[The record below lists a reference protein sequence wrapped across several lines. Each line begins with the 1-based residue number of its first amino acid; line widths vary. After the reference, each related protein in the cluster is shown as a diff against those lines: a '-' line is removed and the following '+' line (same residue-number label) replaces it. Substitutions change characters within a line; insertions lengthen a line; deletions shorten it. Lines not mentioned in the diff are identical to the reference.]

1 MGKSVSRCITVTTV
15 IDGENGANGYNTA
28 VVQLF
33 RRYTPTQEAPTPALP
48 TGTLTYTFSTG
59 KLTGSAS
66 YFNGWSQNMPSAAS
80 GEKLF
85 VTMATARSQEATD
98 SIAANE
104 WSAPVEYVADG
115 ANGEPGISQA
125 PVIIYKRSASQPT
138 DKPANNAKYYFKTVG
153 STKAGSLVGTL
164 NGWSTVIPANTN
176 GLPCW
181 TRQAT
186 AVAPATADYDEIAA
200 SEWSDPATK
209 LVDDGDNAK
218 YIYVRGTGWNH
229 DAERILNVTSSDNLF
244 SSHQQRGLVV
254 ARINRNTLAASDITW
269 FDVYGGTS
277 EGGESAENANLART
291 KFITYLTNTTADYFL
306 AIASRDA
313 VGFNDAMVAKLREFG
328 LGKLDYTAVSGVG
341 GFRTPFA
348 FLGYRGLQQG
358 YALYQL
364 QGTEATD
371 PYAEAMA
378 YIANGVFMSAKDGED
393 GANGYNTATV
403 SLYQRYAPTTQ
414 TPTPAKPSGTL
425 TYTFA
430 TGVLSGTMGNWS
442 QTIPAA
448 VEGTKLFVTQA
459 VARSQEATDSIAP
472 TEWSTPVEYVADGTS
487 PYFADIDNE
496 MDSVVCDKD
505 GKTTAAYDA
514 YINVHVWHGSTEE
527 TLTTLTTNSITG
539 FTITPDASNKRIRVQ
554 VASGTQIAPV
564 NTINITAASAD
575 SGNKSLHFVLNGV
588 RAGANGEPAVIY
600 ALVPSV
606 SSVVKKKDGSYSVS
620 GVSCTRQKNVGGTI
634 TNNTTDGTIT
644 CRIDGG
650 NEMSYTNNDEI
661 PVSSFTKS
669 VQFIFKVGGV
679 TVDTETI
686 LMIADGEDSTVPGPA
701 AVMYSI
707 SLAGSVLAND
717 PNTGKLI
724 VSIVGRVYK
733 TEGDTTT
740 PYTALTKSNL
750 YLYFEKAD
758 GSGSQVP
765 AGDISVSDN
774 QFTTTYQNGAN
785 YSNEVLLGVRFNID
799 NVIKARESI
808 QVVKYGTNG
817 QSITGHTGRFFYYAG
832 DYSGVP
838 GNYAMQETQGPYV
851 KVTNGANIEFW
862 MLDFKGVEPAS
873 FPATAT
879 EAPSD
884 QSTQWT
890 KMSSEQKYYIA
901 RAFFGP
907 YAHFGSFIINSD
919 WMISQYGVLVDSSG
933 TKTIVNAYNV
943 DTLFNGKV
951 PYAWFDP
958 TDPTANTAP
967 LSGQY
972 KFAPNFAVDGLAGKT
987 YQNDAYIRGEV
998 HATSGE
1004 FTGKV
1009 TAQSGNIGGF
1019 EIGTDRL
1026 YNTNWNAGVDIDPN
1040 DGRNVKIGKNAQ
1052 GVIGTESAIIR
1063 AENTRPNQT
1072 YNTAL
1077 YLNAQNGT
1085 YNYAFYGNGNG
1096 VLNGLMFGYKVQL
1109 HTIPSGNTD
1118 AISYLNIKSGSTIIL
1133 NGSHSNGNVWI
1144 AAPKLSDVRKCLGIN
1159 STTTP
1164 FAIEFT
1170 VVSHANYEYVSIG
1183 FRNAIT
1189 ETRDSEYPWL
1199 MNTDDGHI
1207 VEPFGSPSIQIAQGD
1222 VVKILLLYD
1231 NVGTTSSPNYEY
1243 RAYDL
1248 IRRV

>member
-15 IDGENGANGYNTA
+15 IDGENGTNGYNTA

-138 DKPANNAKYYFKTVG
+138 DKPADNAKYYFKTVG
-153 STKAGSLVGTL
+153 SGSSKIEAGSLVGTM
-164 NGWSTVIPANTN
+164 NGWSTAIPANTN

-209 LVDDGDNAK
+209 LV
-218 YIYVRGTGWNH
+218 
-229 DAERILNVTSSDNLF
+229 
-244 SSHQQRGLVV
+244 
-254 ARINRNTLAASDITW
+254 
-269 FDVYGGTS
+269 
-277 EGGESAENANLART
+277 
-291 KFITYLTNTTADYFL
+291 
-306 AIASRDA
+306 
-313 VGFNDAMVAKLREFG
+313 
-328 LGKLDYTAVSGVG
+328 
-341 GFRTPFA
+341 
-348 FLGYRGLQQG
+348 
-358 YALYQL
+358 
-364 QGTEATD
+364 
-371 PYAEAMA
+371 
-378 YIANGVFMSAKDGED
+378 ED
-393 GANGYNTATV
+393 G
-403 SLYQRYAPTTQ
+403 
-414 TPTPAKPSGTL
+414 
-425 TYTFA
+425 
-430 TGVLSGTMGNWS
+430 
-442 QTIPAA
+442 
-448 VEGTKLFVTQA
+448 
-459 VARSQEATDSIAP
+459 
-472 TEWSTPVEYVADGTS
+472 ADGTS

-496 MDSVVCDKD
+496 MDSVALDVS
-505 GKTTAAYDA
+505 GKTTAAYSKT
-514 YINVHVWHGSTEE
+514 IGVMLWRGSEE
-527 TLTTLTTNSITG
+527 MTLTDIVISGTTAAVTATKNVANKTITVSVAAGTSIPLTTEL
-539 FTITPDASNKRIRVQ
+539 TITPQAT
-554 VASGTQIAPV
+554 GAPNDQSV
-564 NTINITAASAD
+564 
-575 SGNKSLHFVLNGV
+575 HFVLNGV
-588 RAGANGEPAVIY
+588 KPGANGQHATLYSLIPDADVITKEADGTPTFDILNFTIIKRVGTAETVITSISSFSNEGLKLY
-600 ALVPSV
+600 YKVGSESEVEVTTSYMSGGYTNVNYHDIEQLYGATDEKIEWILRKASNNQLLDKEGIGSV
-606 SSVVKKKDGSYSVS
+606 KDG
-620 GVSCTRQKNVGGTI
+620 
-634 TNNTTDGTIT
+634 
-644 CRIDGG
+644 
-650 NEMSYTNNDEI
+650 
-661 PVSSFTKS
+661 
-669 VQFIFKVGGV
+669 
-679 TVDTETI
+679 
-686 LMIADGEDSTVPGPA
+686 ADGEDSTVPGPA

-785 YSNEVLLGVRFNID
+785 YSNEVFLGVRFNID

-851 KVTNGANIEFW
+851 KVTNGTAVEFW

-873 FPATAT
+873 FPALAT

-890 KMSSEQKYYIA
+890 KMSSEQQYYIA

-907 YAHFGSFIINSD
+907 YAHFGSFIINGD
-919 WMISQYGVLVDSSG
+919 WMISQYGTLVDSSG

-958 TDPTANTAP
+958 TDPPANTAP
-967 LSGQY
+967 SSGNY
-972 KFAPNFAVDGLAGKT
+972 KFVPNFAVDGLAGKT

-1026 YNTNWNAGVDIDPN
+1026 YNTNWNAGVDISPN

-1063 AENTRPNQT
+1063 AENTRSGQT
-1072 YNTAL
+1072 YNTSL
-1077 YLNAQNGT
+1077 YLNAQNGE
-1085 YNYAFYGNGNG
+1085 YNYALYGNGNG

-1118 AISYLNIKSGSTIIL
+1118 AVTYLNIKSGSTIIL
-1133 NGSHSNGNVWI
+1133 NGSHSDGHVWI
-1144 AAPKLSDVRKCLGIN
+1144 AAPTLSDVRKCLGIN
-1159 STTTP
+1159 TTTTP

-1170 VVSHANYEYVSIG
+1170 VVSHANWEYVSIV

-1189 ETRDSEYPWL
+1189 ETRYSDYPWL
-1199 MNTDDGHI
+1199 MNTDDEHDGGI
-1207 VEPFGSPSIQIAQGD
+1207 RPVDKSIQIAQGD

-1231 NVGTTSSPNYEY
+1231 NVGTTSNPNYEY